1 MHGTPLFFVVG
12 GFFYWGIHLFQ
23 LTNMGKKPITTRG
36 REKSIWES
44 FKRKFMAITRK
55 TKPYSYEERL
65 KKLAKIWSGRIN
77 NYRPASIHVRLKALD
92 VWLRNAQHS

>member
-1 MHGTPLFFVVG
+1 
-12 GFFYWGIHLFQ
+12 
-23 LTNMGKKPITTRG
+23 MGKKPITTRG

-65 KKLAKIWSGRIN
+65 KKLAKNMEWSDKQLPPCQYSRQVEGTRCVVEKCAAFMN
-77 NYRPASIHVRLKALD
+77 TFENK
-92 VWLRNAQHS
+92 Q